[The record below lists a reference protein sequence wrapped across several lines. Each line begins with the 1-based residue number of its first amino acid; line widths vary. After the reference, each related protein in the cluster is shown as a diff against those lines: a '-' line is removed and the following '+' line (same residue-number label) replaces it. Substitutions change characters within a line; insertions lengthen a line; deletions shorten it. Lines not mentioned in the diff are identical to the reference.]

1 MGQTVTIITPVSN
14 IIEKNQLD
22 AFNLLLSL
30 LDLQTYE
37 DIEHLVID
45 NASTDGTL
53 EMLKDYKNK
62 GFLNFY
68 SEKDSGKIN
77 AYNKGI
83 MHAKGKYVTFLS
95 CDDFIHDITA
105 IADIVNLMEANNAD
119 FTFAPAYC
127 RHPEGFVF
135 LFNPSM
141 YNAFQVMPCAK
152 QSMFFKKSTL
162 EKEGY
167 FDEKFKLLADL
178 DMIIRLIMHKRT
190 AVAFDNNYVTY
201 KLAEKALNND
211 DRVIAESKS
220 IFYKNFRNLHPL
232 NEQLLDKM
240 AKFSEFPPAL
250 VEKLSQFFPE
260 SDKELFLERFEQ
272 MHNLRVQAIKNQA
285 KG

>member
-1 MGQTVTIITPVSN
+1 MGPTVTIITPVSN
-14 IIEKNQLD
+14 IIEKEQLD

-105 IADIVNLMEANNAD
+105 VADIVNLMEANNAD

-152 QSMFFKKSTL
+152 QAMFFKKSTL
-162 EKEGY
+162 EREGY

-240 AKFSEFPPAL
+240 AKLSEFPPAL
-250 VEKLSQFFPE
+250 VENLSQFFPE
-260 SDKELFLERFEQ
+260 SDKELFIERFEQ
-272 MHNLRVQAIKNQA
+272 MHNLRVEAIKNQA
-285 KG
+285 KS

>member
-1 MGQTVTIITPVSN
+1 MGPTVTIITPVSN

-22 AFNLLLSL
+22 EFNLLLSL

-68 SEKDSGKIN
+68 SEKDSGKVN

-105 IADIVNLMEANNAD
+105 VADIVNLMEANNAD

-152 QSMFFKKSTL
+152 QAMFFKKSTL

-201 KLAEKALNND
+201 KLAEKAMNND

-240 AKFSEFPPAL
+240 ANYSEFPQAL
-250 VEKLSQFFPE
+250 VEKLSQFFPD
-260 SDKELFLERFEQ
+260 SDKELFFEKFEQ
-272 MHNLRVQAIKNQA
+272 MHNLRVEAIKNQA
-285 KG
+285 RS

>member
-1 MGQTVTIITPVSN
+1 MGPTVTIITPVSN

-22 AFNLLLSL
+22 EFNLLLSL

-68 SEKDSGKIN
+68 SEKDSGKVN

-105 IADIVNLMEANNAD
+105 VADIVNLMEANNAD
-119 FTFAPAYC
+119 FSFAPAYC

-141 YNAFQVMPCAK
+141 YNAFQVIPCAK
-152 QSMFFKKSTL
+152 QAMFFKKSTL

-201 KLAEKALNND
+201 KLAEKAMNND

-240 AKFSEFPPAL
+240 ANYSEFPQAL
-250 VEKLSQFFPE
+250 VEKLSQFFPD
-260 SDKELFLERFEQ
+260 SDKELFFEKFEQ
-272 MHNLRVQAIKNQA
+272 MHNLRVEAIQNQA

>member
-105 IADIVNLMEANNAD
+105 ITDIVNLMEANNAD